1 MDYEGDTI
9 MGGMETSPPFTQ
21 QSATG
26 LLFHLQKAST
36 LLTNLNPQNSS
47 TAYEE
52 KEIQVKATIEDI
64 YNRVVRYDMK
74 RNEDQV
80 QVQIYE
86 PASSDDYDYSD
97 EDDCSDEDDYA
108 DMPLQIPN
116 LSAAQALA
124 AARASAREGYEKRK
138 NGHKN
143 RNRVK
148 RKKKRDKRRKR
159 VERKRWE
166 KRRVKKRL
174 ARMAGL
180 RRHGKDCAF
189 VFENMQ

>member
-1 MDYEGDTI
+1 
-9 MGGMETSPPFTQ
+9 MGGMDTSLPFTQ

-36 LLTNLNPQNSS
+36 LLTNLNPQNPSE
-47 TAYEE
+47 AYEE
-52 KEIQVKATIEDI
+52 KESQVKVVIEDI

-74 RNEDQV
+74 GNQGQV
-80 QVQIYE
+80 EIYE
-86 PASSDDYDYSD
+86 PSSSDDCDYSD
-97 EDDCSDEDDYA
+97 EDDDDYA
-108 DMPLQIPN
+108 DVPLQIPN
-116 LSAAQALA
+116 LSTVQALA

-143 RNRVK
+143 RNRVE

-159 VERKRWE
+159 VERKRRE
-166 KRRVKKRL
+166 KKRL
-174 ARMAGL
+174 AMMAAGL
-180 RRHGKDCAF
+180 GCFGKDCAF